1 MAIKSDKWIKEM
13 CKENQMISP
22 FVESQIKLDKEAD
35 RKLISFGLSSYG
47 YDVRCSRKF
56 KGCISIIIFL
66 NISKYLH
73 INSKTTFIHH

>member
-1 MAIKSDKWIKEM
+1 MAIKSDKWIREM

-22 FVESQIKLDKEAD
+22 FVDSQIKLDKETD

-56 KGCISIIIFL
+56 KIFTIST
-66 NISKYLH
+66 NIS
-73 INSKTTFIHH
+73 